1 MDYALKLRKNESI
14 SKLDKLLNKI
24 SYSDNVIYRIN
35 PYISTYQAETYC
47 DNNGNVTRIEIGV
60 NEIQKDKGN
69 IFNLHNPRT
78 ADHDFARILI
88 NTYHEHMHCIQ
99 KNRIFKQEHL
109 DENSMNQ
116 MIQEIACMYSHDY
129 YLNGNN
135 YRFNANEIQAEQYG
149 IESAYEY
156 LCDEFPDVPADQ
168 LESIIVD
175 IVNEKAHMTS
185 YFIKDKQ
192 YASVDEIL
200 SAFDDAY
207 DKSFMETRFYP
218 VNIPP
223 ENTEDPVRRY
233 IISHTDTRAAY
244 LNCLSDDN
252 TPRGLKQ
259 DRCVASVCMK
269 LYPAIE
275 KNYPGL
281 QDTDLSYETCIT
293 KPYLIET
300 GQTKPEPTETSK
312 TIRLIRLTNCCPE
325 YRYLKRTLKKSA
337 MTIIHK
343 KYAEPA
349 FGSAY
354 FMPYCPLNSL
364 LINALSDPVSLPEPI

>member
-1 MDYALKLRKNESI
+1 MGYALRLRKSESI
-14 SKLDKLLNKI
+14 AKIDMLLENLSHIDCI
-24 SYSDNVIYRIN
+24 SYHMDKYMSI
-35 PYISTYQAETYC
+35 YQAETHY
-47 DNNGNVTRIEIGV
+47 DINDGTVTHIEIGT
-60 NEIQKDKGN
+60 NEIRNNKGT
-69 IFNLHNPRT
+69 IFNAFDPKI
-78 ADHDFARILI
+78 ADNDFVRVLI
-88 NTYHEHMHCIQ
+88 NAYHEHMHCMQ
-99 KNRIFKQEHL
+99 KNNLFKQEHP

-116 MIQEIACMYSHDY
+116 MIQEIACMYSNDY
-129 YLNGNN
+129 YLDGSN

-218 VNIPP
+218 VNIPL

-233 IISHTDTRAAY
+233 MISHTDTRAAY
-244 LNCLSDDN
+244 LNCLSDDDI
-252 TPRGLKQ
+252 PRGLKQ
-259 DRCVASVCMK
+259 DRCIASVCMK

-300 GQTKPEPTETSK
+300 GQAEPEPTETSK
-312 TIRLIRLTNCCPE
+312 TIRSDTINELLSGIQMPE
-325 YRYLKRTLKKSA
+325 EDTEE
-337 MTIIHK
+337 I
-343 KYAEPA
+343 
-349 FGSAY
+349 
-354 FMPYCPLNSL
+354 
-364 LINALSDPVSLPEPI
+364 SDDYNP

>member
-1 MDYALKLRKNESI
+1 MDNIL
-14 SKLDKLLNKI
+14 KLDKRKTATRLKTLSNNLFTQYNIPCTLTNKLAYGNGSTHTNETGMVSHVSI
-24 SYSDNVIYRIN
+24 STSNTMPVRKSIIQLIN
-35 PYISTYQAETYC
+35 PTVSDT
-47 DNNGNVTRIEIGV
+47 
-60 NEIQKDKGN
+60 
-69 IFNLHNPRT
+69 
-78 ADHDFARILI
+78 DFAKVVI
-88 NTYHEHMHCIQ
+88 NMYHEHMHCIQ
-99 KNRIFKQEHL
+99 KNNLFKQEHP

-116 MIQEIACMYSHDY
+116 MIQEIACMYSNDY
-129 YLNGNN
+129 YLSDSN

-156 LCDEFPDVPADQ
+156 LCDEFPDIPTDQ

-218 VNIPP
+218 VNIPL

-244 LNCLSDDN
+244 LNCLSDDDI
-252 TPRGLKQ
+252 PRGLKQ
-259 DRCVASVCMK
+259 DRCIASVCMK
-269 LYPAIE
+269 LYPVIE

-300 GQTKPEPTETSK
+300 GQTQPEPTETNK
-312 TIRLIRLTNCCPE
+312 TIRSDAINELLSGIQMPE
-325 YRYLKRTLKKSA
+325 DDTEE
-337 MTIIHK
+337 I
-343 KYAEPA
+343 
-349 FGSAY
+349 
-354 FMPYCPLNSL
+354 
-364 LINALSDPVSLPEPI
+364 SDDYNP

>member
-1 MDYALKLRKNESI
+1 MGNILKLNKDGTIRKLNVLTNELSI
-14 SKLDKLLNKI
+14 TDNIPYSIVDTMSTNSAKTYINDKGN
-24 SYSDNVIYRIN
+24 
-35 PYISTYQAETYC
+35 AES
-47 DNNGNVTRIEIGV
+47 IEIGAY
-60 NEIQKDKGN
+60 EIENTRGSFIHRRNPTIPDKM
-69 IFNLHNPRT
+69 
-78 ADHDFARILI
+78 FASVII
-88 NTYHEHMHCIQ
+88 NTYHEHMHCMQ
-99 KNRIFKQEHL
+99 KNNLFKQEHP

-116 MIQEIACMYSHDY
+116 MIQEIACMYSNDY
-129 YLNGNN
+129 YLDGSN

-156 LCDEFPDVPADQ
+156 LCDEFPDVHPDQ

-192 YASVDEIL
+192 YASVNEIL

-218 VNIPP
+218 VNIPL

-244 LNCLSDDN
+244 LNCLSDDDI
-252 TPRGLKQ
+252 PRGLKQ
-259 DRCVASVCMK
+259 DRCITSVCMK

-281 QDTDLSYETCIT
+281 QDTDLSYETCII

-300 GQTKPEPTETSK
+300 GQAEPEPTETNK
-312 TIRLIRLTNCCPE
+312 TIRSDMINELLSGIQIPE
-325 YRYLKRTLKKSA
+325 EDTEE
-337 MTIIHK
+337 I
-343 KYAEPA
+343 
-349 FGSAY
+349 
-354 FMPYCPLNSL
+354 
-364 LINALSDPVSLPEPI
+364 SDNYNP

>member
-1 MDYALKLRKNESI
+1 MGNILNI
-14 SKLDKLLNKI
+14 SKKLAIDKLNALADEIFKPNSINCKFDNHSTNANGMPVMDTHNNACEVIIGTDKINKTKI
-24 SYSDNVIYRIN
+24 SLPFKRSTISD
-35 PYISTYQAETYC
+35 T
-47 DNNGNVTRIEIGV
+47 
-60 NEIQKDKGN
+60 
-69 IFNLHNPRT
+69 
-78 ADHDFARILI
+78 DFAKIII
-88 NTYHEHMHCIQ
+88 NMYHEHMHCIQ
-99 KNRIFKQEHL
+99 KNNLFKQEHL

-129 YLNGNN
+129 YLNGSN

-175 IVNEKAHMTS
+175 IVNEKAHITS

-207 DKSFMETRFYP
+207 DRSFAETRFYP
-218 VNIPP
+218 VNIPL
-223 ENTEDPVRRY
+223 EDTEDPVRRY
-233 IISHTDTRAAY
+233 IISHTDTKAAY
-244 LNCLSDDN
+244 LNCLSGDDM
-252 TPRGLKQ
+252 PRGLKQ
-259 DRCVASVCMK
+259 DRCIASVCMK

-281 QDTDLSYETCIT
+281 QDTELSYETCIT

-300 GQTKPEPTETSK
+300 GQAEPEPTETSR
-312 TIRLIRLTNCCPE
+312 TIRSDTINELLSGIQMPE
-325 YRYLKRTLKKSA
+325 EDTEEISEDYN
-337 MTIIHK
+337 
-343 KYAEPA
+343 P
-349 FGSAY
+349 
-354 FMPYCPLNSL
+354 
-364 LINALSDPVSLPEPI
+364 

>member
-1 MDYALKLRKNESI
+1 MDHILNLKKNTAVTRLESLAGTI
-14 SKLDKLLNKI
+14 AYKNGFPCELYDNK
-24 SYSDNVIYRIN
+24 YSNA
-35 PYISTYQAETYC
+35 STGETYT
-47 DNNGNVTRIEIGV
+47 NENGRAYFVKIDIHKIKHAKRTV
-60 NEIQKDKGN
+60 KH
-69 IFNLHNPRT
+69 FLNPT
-78 ADHDFARILI
+78 VSDTDFAKIII
-88 NTYHEHMHCIQ
+88 NMYHEHMHCVQ
-99 KNRIFKQEHL
+99 KNNIFKQEHP

-129 YLNGNN
+129 YLNGSN

-156 LCDEFPDVPADQ
+156 LCDEFPDIPVNQ

-244 LNCLSDDN
+244 LNCLSDDDI
-252 TPRGLKQ
+252 PRGLKQ
-259 DRCVASVCMK
+259 DRCIASVCIE

-300 GQTKPEPTETSK
+300 GQAEPEPTETSK
-312 TIRLIRLTNCCPE
+312 TIRSDTINELLSGIQMPE
-325 YRYLKRTLKKSA
+325 KNTEEISEDYN
-337 MTIIHK
+337 
-343 KYAEPA
+343 P
-349 FGSAY
+349 
-354 FMPYCPLNSL
+354 
-364 LINALSDPVSLPEPI
+364 

>member
-1 MDYALKLRKNESI
+1 MDNIL
-14 SKLDKLLNKI
+14 KLDKRKTATRLKTLSNNLFTQYNISCTLTNKLVYGNGSTHTNETGMVSHVSI
-24 SYSDNVIYRIN
+24 STANIMPVRKSIAQLIN
-35 PYISTYQAETYC
+35 PTVSDT
-47 DNNGNVTRIEIGV
+47 
-60 NEIQKDKGN
+60 
-69 IFNLHNPRT
+69 
-78 ADHDFARILI
+78 DFAKIII
-88 NTYHEHMHCIQ
+88 NMYHEHMHCIQ
-99 KNRIFKQEHL
+99 KNQIFKQEHL

-116 MIQEIACMYSHDY
+116 IIQEIACMYSNDY
-129 YLNGNN
+129 YLNGSN

-192 YASVDEIL
+192 YTSVDEIL

-218 VNIPP
+218 VNIPL
-223 ENTEDPVRRY
+223 ENTEDPVIRY
-233 IISHTDTRAAY
+233 IISHTDTKAAY

-300 GQTKPEPTETSK
+300 GQAEPEPTETSK
-312 TIRLIRLTNCCPE
+312 TIRSDTINELLSGIQIPE
-325 YRYLKRTLKKSA
+325 EDTEEISEDYN
-337 MTIIHK
+337 
-343 KYAEPA
+343 P
-349 FGSAY
+349 
-354 FMPYCPLNSL
+354 
-364 LINALSDPVSLPEPI
+364 